1 MENVYYNAY
10 TEVYEILSYMPI
22 NYIKK
27 LPIELLNLF
36 EQKRNKDYKYCVN
49 IKKKINE
56 QDMLDETRSILA
68 VLYRDFWSTPEK
80 KEIILQKEK
89 IERDVYQNELRKKY
103 NPDNIFQNNSQLIKR
118 KIQDNSTDSK
128 VFNNNVAMVE
138 YKESI
143 FKKIMDKI
151 KNILHLN

>member
-1 MENVYYNAY
+1 
-10 TEVYEILSYMPI
+10 
-22 NYIKK
+22 
-27 LPIELLNLF
+27 
-36 EQKRNKDYKYCVN
+36 
-49 IKKKINE
+49 
-56 QDMLDETRSILA
+56 MLDETRSILA

>member
-118 KIQDNSTDSK
+118 KIQDNSPDSK

-143 FKKIMDKI
+143 FKKIMNKI

>member
-68 VLYRDFWSTPEK
+68 VLYRDFWSTPKK
-80 KEIILQKEK
+80 KEKILQKEK

-118 KIQDNSTDSK
+118 KIQDNSPDSK

-143 FKKIMDKI
+143 LKKIMDKI